1 MLSERMEKALNEQI
15 HAEFY
20 SSYVYR
26 SMQAFFVQANLD
38 GFAHWMH
45 LQAEEETG
53 HGERLFNYVHDRGG
67 KVVLKGMDAPRT
79 DWKNP
84 LEVMENALAHEKKVS
99 QMIYDLVK
107 VAKEENDYA
116 TQTYLNWFVTEQIEE
131 EASVDRIVERLR
143 LASDSSAGLLLIDGE
158 LAARSGDPGNAGE

>member
-1 MLSERMEKALNEQI
+1 MAKALNDQI
-15 HAEFY
+15 HAEFQ

-26 SMQAFFVQANLD
+26 AMQAFFVQANLD

-45 LQAEEETG
+45 LQAEEEAG

-67 KVVLKGMDAPRT
+67 KVILAGLDAPKT
-79 DWKNP
+79 NWSTP
-84 LEVMENALAHEKKVS
+84 LQVMENALAHEKKVS
-99 QMIYDLVK
+99 EMIYDLVK

-131 EASVDRIVERLR
+131 EASVDRIVERMK

-158 LAARSGDPGNAGE
+158 LASRAGNPGNAG